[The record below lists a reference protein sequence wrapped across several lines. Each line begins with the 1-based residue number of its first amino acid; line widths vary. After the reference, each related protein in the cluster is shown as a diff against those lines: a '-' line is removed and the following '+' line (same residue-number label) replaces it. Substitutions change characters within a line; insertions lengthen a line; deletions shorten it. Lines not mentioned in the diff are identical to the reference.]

1 MQEGGFC
8 HCYVVRMFEPWWK
21 FTRISYCCYYYIKSG
36 ITVIATIFSLII
48 GNLYSTHLH
57 GTNPSEKKTM
67 TLEFEEAIKALDEYI
82 EILKQD
88 LLSLSTDQKQD
99 NNVTHI
105 ITVKRKLDR
114 AVQERM
120 KLNQI
125 YCRPI
130 VASP

>member
-1 MQEGGFC
+1 
-8 HCYVVRMFEPWWK
+8 
-21 FTRISYCCYYYIKSG
+21 
-36 ITVIATIFSLII
+36 
-48 GNLYSTHLH
+48 
-57 GTNPSEKKTM
+57 M
-67 TLEFEEAIKALDEYI
+67 TLEFEEAVKALDEYI
-82 EILKQD
+82 ESLKQD

-105 ITVKRKLDR
+105 IMVKRKLDR

-125 YCRPI
+125 YYRPI